1 MRLTFEEIAEIIANQ
16 AHTLLLSQE
25 GGPLDG
31 DQVDEF
37 SVIFKEELNKLNGNT

>member
-16 AHTLLLSQE
+16 AHTLLLQE